1 MTPVSFFIDGDKEK
15 LLINKEITVEIGGS
29 V

>member
-1 MTPVSFFIDGDKEK
+1 MMPVSFLIDGDKEK
-15 LLINKEITVEIGGS
+15 VLNNKEITVEIGIS